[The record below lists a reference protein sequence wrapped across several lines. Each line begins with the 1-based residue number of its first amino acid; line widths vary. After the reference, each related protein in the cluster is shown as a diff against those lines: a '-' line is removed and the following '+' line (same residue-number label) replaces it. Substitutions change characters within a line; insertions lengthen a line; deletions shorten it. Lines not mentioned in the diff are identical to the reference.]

1 MEGKKGKVYIVGAGP
16 GDWELISVKG
26 LKELKEADAILYDF
40 LASSKLLNFAKRKAQ
55 IICVGKQDG
64 LHILEQAEI
73 NKLLYEKARQGKRV
87 VRLKG
92 GDPFVFSRGIEE
104 ALYLKKKKID
114 FEIIP
119 GITSAFSAA
128 QSFGIPLTRRGKFS
142 SVAVLTGRKS
152 NDAAIDAPSCD
163 TLIYLMAVG
172 NIKEV
177 VKAILKSGRPK
188 STPCA
193 FIERATTKEER
204 IVTGDLSD
212 IMDKAK
218 QSSVRA
224 PAVFIVGETVNYG
237 KRVYGHK
244 YQKR

>member
-1 MEGKKGKVYIVGAGP
+1 MKDKKGKVYIVGAGP

-26 LKELKEADAILYDF
+26 LKRLKEADVILYDF
-40 LASSKLLNFAKRKAQ
+40 LASPELLNFAKKGAQ

-64 LHILEQAEI
+64 LHLKEQNEI
-73 NKLLYEKARQGKRV
+73 NKLLFQKAKEGKTV

-92 GDPFVFSRGIEE
+92 GDPFVFSRGVEE
-104 ALYLKKKKID
+104 VLYLKKKKID

-119 GITSAFSAA
+119 GITSAFSAP

-152 NDAAIDAPSCD
+152 NCASIDAPACD

-172 NIKEV
+172 NINEV
-177 VKAILKSGRPK
+177 IRVILKSGRSK

-204 IVTGDLSD
+204 IITGNLGN
-212 IMDKAK
+212 IAK
-218 QSSVRA
+218 RAKKFSVRA
-224 PAVFIVGETVNYG
+224 PAVFVVGEIVNYG
-237 KRVYGHK
+237 KRIYGHK
-244 YQKR
+244 YQKG